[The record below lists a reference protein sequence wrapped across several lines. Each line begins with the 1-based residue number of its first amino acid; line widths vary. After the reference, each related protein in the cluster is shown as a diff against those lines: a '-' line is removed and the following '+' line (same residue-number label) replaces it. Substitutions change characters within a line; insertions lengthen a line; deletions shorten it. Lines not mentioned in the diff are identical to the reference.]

1 MKDTAVEKTKQLRV
15 ISITGGKGGIG
26 KTTIAV
32 NLAIAFGM
40 AKKKVLLF
48 DADLGLANVDIRL
61 GLNPEKNLHDFLAGD
76 CSLNDICIDGPH
88 NIKVIPSASGIQKM
102 VEISRTESLQLIHS
116 FSTLTTDIDIML
128 IDMAPGISHQAMD
141 FTHAAQDILIV
152 ICNDPASLM
161 DSYAIIKILHQSY
174 GRGRFGVI
182 VNKVA
187 DLQEGYDVFSKF
199 QQAIAKFINVSM
211 QYVGHVPE
219 DDYIGIA
226 AREGVAVV
234 DKFPQS
240 QAAIAFHHLC
250 HGISHWHEDREVAGG
265 IHFFFER
272 LIQDNLEKPCIA

>member
-1 MKDTAVEKTKQLRV
+1 MQETIENPKSLRV

-26 KTTIAV
+26 KTTISV
-32 NLAIAFGM
+32 NLAIAFAM

-61 GLNPEKNLHDFLAGD
+61 GLNPEKNLQHFINGE
-76 CSLNDICIDGPH
+76 CSLNDICIKGPH
-88 NIKVIPSASGIQKM
+88 NIQIIPSASGIQQM
-102 VEISRTESLQLIHS
+102 VEISRIESLELIRA
-116 FSTLTTDIDIML
+116 FSTLTTAVDVML

-161 DSYAIIKILHQSY
+161 DSYAIIKILHQTY

-187 DLQEGYDVFSKF
+187 DMQEGYDVFSKF
-199 QQAIAKFINVSM
+199 QQAIAKFIHVSM
-211 QYVGHVPE
+211 QYIGHVPE

-234 DKFPQS
+234 EKFPHS
-240 QAAIAFHHLC
+240 HAAIAFHDLC
-250 HGISHWHEDREVAGG
+250 HGINHWHEDKEVAGG

-272 LIQDNLEKPCIA
+272 LIQNNLEKPCIA